1 MIILNSERLNNVQ
14 QTTERDEYFFY
25 PFHSALS
32 WQYSKARENR
42 THIDWRGKTDT
53 FTFLSENIGH
63 LISILENLIRI
74 KELMSL

>member
-1 MIILNSERLNNVQ
+1 MSNKQ
-14 QTTERDEYFFY
+14 QKEMRISFTPSTQHCRGG
-25 PFHSALS
+25 HR
-32 WQYSKARENR
+32 QYSKARENR
-42 THIDWRGKTDT
+42 THIDWIGKTDT